1 MEHICGNCA
10 IWISSLGNCP
20 FFNEKL
26 DKETSACYKFTN
38 KLRTC
43 AICGKT
49 IIGLSCVA
57 NHNEE
62 WYEICQNCDQQWG
75 NCATCANAMNCDY
88 ETNPINLPKQVPIQ
102 TRKGSMVINA
112 VGRNPAR
119 IQETCA
125 KGCVCWKDNDC
136 WCNTHGGMG
145 CDNWKPKK

>member
-10 IWISSLGNCP
+10 IWIKNAGGCP

-26 DKETSACYKFTN
+26 DKETPACHKFTN
-38 KLRTC
+38 KLRAC
-43 AICGKT
+43 AICGKS

-136 WCNTHGGMG
+136 WCNAHGGMG

>member
-10 IWISSLGNCP
+10 IWIKNTENCP

-26 DKETSACYKFTN
+26 DKETIACHKFTN

-43 AICGKT
+43 AICGKP
-49 IIGLSCVA
+49 IIGLSYAA

-136 WCNTHGGMG
+136 WCNAHGGMG

>member
-1 MEHICGNCA
+1 MEKTCGSCA
-10 IWISSLGNCP
+10 LWIKNQGICP
-20 FFNEKL
+20 FFQEQL
-26 DKETSACYKFTN
+26 DKNSPACIKFTAE
-38 KLRTC
+38 LRTC
-43 AICGKT
+43 AICGKP
-49 IIGLSCVA
+49 IIGLSYAA

-136 WCNTHGGMG
+136 WCNAHGGMG

>member
-10 IWISSLGNCP
+10 IWISSLGTCP

-26 DKETSACYKFTN
+26 NKETPACHKFTN

-43 AICGKT
+43 TICGKS

-75 NCATCANAMNCDY
+75 NCATCAKAMNCDY
-88 ETNPINLPKQVPIQ
+88 ETNPINLPKQIPTQ
-102 TRKGSMVINA
+102 TRKGSMIINA

-119 IQETCA
+119 IQETCV

-136 WCNTHGGMG
+136 WCNAHGGIG